1 MANDLLK
8 AYQGMKSGPSMN
20 LYRYITQKENQL
32 EEKKKNRRNQA
43 ISMLTK
49 GARNVEKKYSDWKK
63 TKKLVENMDDPTT
76 AKTLDGLGGFMHYLK
91 NSGEGGRYRHAHTD
105 PSVANM
111 ETTSITRDAYT
122 KLRDFSQK
130 GRQTEKEREEKLKDY
145 HLENVNKRKSKE
157 KNEFSRELLSEKA
170 RLDSSLNKN
179 RGKGVNI
186 FKEGWGALKGE
197 LLTEEKRPKEV
208 FSPFS
213 YDKEKEREGYEHG
226 GMVKGKDHD
235 QGGVKIEVEGGEF
248 IFPEDVVRKVGVGF
262 FNRLLKML
270 KGGRS

>member
-8 AYQGMKSGPSMN
+8 AYRGMKSGPSMN
-20 LYRYITQKENQL
+20 LYRYITQKESQI

-49 GARNVEKKYSDWKK
+49 GARNVDKKYSDWKK
-63 TKKLVENMDDPTT
+63 TKKLVENMNDPKT
-76 AKTLDGLGGFMHYLK
+76 AKTLEGAGGFMHYLK
-91 NSGEGGRYRHAHTD
+91 NSGKSGRYRHAHTD

-122 KLRDFSQK
+122 KL
-130 GRQTEKEREEKLKDY
+130 
-145 HLENVNKRKSKE
+145 
-157 KNEFSRELLSEKA
+157 KN
-170 RLDSSLNKN
+170 SLNKN
-179 RGKGVNI
+179 RGVAVNALKG
-186 FKEGWGALKGE
+186 FAGSLKGE

-213 YDKEKEREGYEHG
+213 FDKEKEYEGFEHG

-248 IFPEDVVRKVGVGF
+248 IFPENVVRKVGVGF

-270 KGGRS
+270 KGGKS